1 MADEPFLAVVTNTQQ
16 VTLIIREPVYQIKDV
31 AFIAFRKGF
40 NDKKFNYLQ
49 TVKDL
54 DAIRDNILT
63 DNFYFC
69 YNYDL
74 TLSLQKQKLGA
85 KT

>member
-1 MADEPFLAVVTNTQQ
+1 M
-16 VTLIIREPVYQIKDV
+16 
-31 AFIAFRKGF
+31 
-40 NDKKFNYLQ
+40 Q

>member
-1 MADEPFLAVVTNTQQ
+1 MEQEPFLAVVTNTQQ
-16 VTLIIREPVYQIKDV
+16 ATLIIREPVYQIKDV

-49 TVKDL
+49 IVKDL
-54 DAIRDNILT
+54 DAIRDNILS

-74 TLSLQKQKLGA
+74 TLSLQKKNES
-85 KT
+85 TPT